1 MAYRITLI
9 PGDGIGPEV
18 SSVAQSCLN
27 VTRVPIQWEIVP
39 AGKASIA
46 QYGSPLSENVLNSI
60 KRNKVALKGPVT
72 TPIGKGYRSVNV
84 QLRQN
89 LDLYANVRPC
99 RIYPGI
105 VTPFKQV
112 DLVLIRENTEDLY
125 AGIEYA
131 EGAQETDELIG
142 WVRAHGGKT
151 INQDSAI
158 SLKAIS
164 RKSSERIIRFA
175 FEYALKY
182 GRKKVT
188 AVHKANIMKYT
199 DGLFLEVFH
208 KVASEYQ
215 GRVACEDQLVDSLC
229 MRLVQLPESYDVLV
243 LPNLYGDIVSD
254 LCAGLIGGLGVAP
267 GANLGDDI
275 AVFEPVHGSAPQ
287 MEGQNKA
294 NPTAMIL
301 SGVLMLRYLGEPK
314 AADLL
319 EWAVSEVLCEGHFV
333 TCDVKTETG
342 VCGTG
347 TREMADA
354 IIQKIKLRQMEQ
366 KNAACGGSKHG
377 E

>member
-1 MAYRITLI
+1 MAYQITLI

-18 SSVAQSCLN
+18 AFAAQACLDA
-27 VTRVPIQWEIVP
+27 TQVPIQWEILP
-39 AGKASIA
+39 AGKQSIA
-46 QYGSPLSENVLNSI
+46 QCGSPLSENLLNSI
-60 KRNKVALKGPVT
+60 KRNKIALKGPVT
-72 TPIGKGYRSVNV
+72 TPIGKGHRSVNV
-84 QLRQN
+84 QLRQV
-89 LDLYANVRPC
+89 LDLYVNVRPC

-105 VTPFKQV
+105 VTPFKRV

-131 EGAQETDELIG
+131 EGGQETGDLIG

-164 RKSSERIIRFA
+164 RKGSERIIRFA

-199 DGLFLEVFH
+199 DGLFLDVFR

-215 GRVACEDQLVDSLC
+215 GRVAYEDQLVDSLC
-229 MRLVQLPESYDVLV
+229 MRLVQSPESYDVLV

-267 GANLGDDI
+267 GVNLGNEI

-301 SGVLMLRYLGEPK
+301 SGVLLLRYLGETK
-314 AADLL
+314 AADIL

-333 TCDVKTETG
+333 TCDLKTEAG
-342 VCGTG
+342 VCRTG
-347 TREMADA
+347 TKEMADA
-354 IIQKIKLRQMEQ
+354 IIQKMRFRQMEQ
-366 KNAACGGSKHG
+366 KKAVCEGSKHG
-377 E
+377 K